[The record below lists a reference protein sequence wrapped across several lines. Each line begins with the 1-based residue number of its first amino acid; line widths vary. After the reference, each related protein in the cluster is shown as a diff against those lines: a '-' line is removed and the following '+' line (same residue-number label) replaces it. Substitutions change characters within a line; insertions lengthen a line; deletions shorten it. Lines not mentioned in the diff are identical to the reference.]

1 MGPSFVDIKK
11 NDNIIHT
18 HLFITIQKL
27 KTELKNLLQI
37 KKKTNEIQSNEMKL
51 ETQKSEP
58 KIIGI

>member
-1 MGPSFVDIKK
+1 M
-11 NDNIIHT
+11 
-18 HLFITIQKL
+18 IQKL

-37 KKKTNEIQSNEMKL
+37 EKKTNEIQSNEMKL